1 MMGTGQD
8 RTGQKGSF
16 LTVNKE
22 CLHNVNQGPY
32 RRRTEMHALF
42 EALERGGGEHCR

>member
-1 MMGTGQD
+1 MIGKEWD
-8 RTGQKGSF
+8 RTEQKGSL

-22 CLHNVNQGPY
+22 CLHNVNQRPY

-42 EALERGGGEHCR
+42 EALERGGG